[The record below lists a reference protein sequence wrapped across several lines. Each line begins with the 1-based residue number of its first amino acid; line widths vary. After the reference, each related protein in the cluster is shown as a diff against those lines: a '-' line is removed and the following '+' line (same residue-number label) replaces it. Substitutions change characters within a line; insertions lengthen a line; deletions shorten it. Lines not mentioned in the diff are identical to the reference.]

1 MPGLQLLKPYQQ
13 TIAQAVLESVL
24 YNRGLTFTVE
34 IAHHGGAREI
44 SAHLELFLLSAHA
57 LSGARHLKVT
67 PEPSN
72 QAAERLTQLLGSRQT
87 SGLWSQE
94 AHEVRVGRAHQIFLD
109 PTMLDHI
116 SSSVGL
122 GPVGLLEVEEAQ
134 TISQDT
140 YKRHLAP
147 LTEASGATTVL
158 YGFPWNGSTW
168 FERQREENRQAEG
181 SDALQRHFRV
191 PWQQVAQH
199 NPLYAQYVAQERA
212 RYGEEHPCVQ
222 SQYDLRPMAFNAPL
236 LSPTLRRSLQGA
248 HLRRSSPQP
257 GKAYI
262 ASVRVI
268 RRTPATKL
276 RGDTVLSGFGETLVV
291 TIAEQGP
298 SQSHHS
304 GPTLRVVEHRWWQ
317 SRGLARES
325 APLVHLLRNVWKC
338 QRVVLEVSEEV
349 PELASLLRQTLG
361 ATIVETV
368 EKSATVDS
376 QTVLEFLAAAGSDRL
391 NIYAPNGSREHRA
404 LWYELDAAQAQYQD
418 DGFVALEMSG
428 PEDGLLRGLLLLFAI
443 KRKDTTKDVRQL
455 ASAIA

>member
-1 MPGLQLLKPYQQ
+1 MPGLQPLKPYQQ

-72 QAAERLTQLLGSRQT
+72 QTAERLAQLLDSRQT

-94 AHEVRVGRAHQIFLD
+94 AHEVRVGRARQIFLD

-116 SSSVGL
+116 SGSVGL
-122 GPVGLLEVEEAQ
+122 GPVGLLEIVEAQ
-134 TISQDT
+134 AMSEDT

-168 FERQREENRQAEG
+168 FERQKEENRQAEG
-181 SDALQRHFRV
+181 RDGLQRHFRV

-199 NPLYAQYVAQERA
+199 NSLYSQYVAQEKA
-212 RYGEEHPCVQ
+212 RYGEEHPFLQ
-222 SQYDLRPMAFNAPL
+222 SRYDLRPMALNAPL
-236 LSPTLRRSLQGA
+236 LSSTLRRSLQGA

-262 ASVRVI
+262 ASVRVV
-268 RRTPATKL
+268 RRTPVTRL
-276 RGDTVLSGFGETLVV
+276 QGNTILSGLGETLVV
-291 TIAEQGP
+291 TIAERESTP
-298 SQSHHS
+298 LRHS

-317 SRGLARES
+317 SRGLSHES

-338 QRVVLEVSEEV
+338 RQVVVEVADEV
-349 PELASLLRQTLG
+349 PELAALLRQTLG
-361 ATIVETV
+361 ASIVETV
-368 EKSATVDS
+368 EESAAIDS

-391 NIYAPNGSREHRA
+391 KVYVPNGSREHRA
-404 LWYELDAAQAQYQD
+404 LWYELDSAQAQYQD
-418 DGFVALEMSG
+418 DGSVALEMSG
-428 PEDGLLRGLLLLFAI
+428 PADGLLRGLLLLLEI
-443 KRKDTTKDVRQL
+443 KRRHTAKDIRQV